1 MCPGIASEAV
11 PAATAAAASA
21 ATTATAAASTASA
34 VAADR
39 VVSAAFP
46 DKVRLWLRI
55 TEMVPSTAQKLSSAW
70 LFDSC
75 IITYQSVVQQKRED
89 EGK

>member
-1 MCPGIASEAV
+1 MCPDIASEAV

-21 ATTATAAASTASA
+21 TTATAASSTAPA
-34 VAADR
+34 VTADR
-39 VVSAAFP
+39 VVGAAFP
-46 DKVRLWLRI
+46 DEVRLWLRI